1 MQSNHP
7 VGFEMVVS
15 EASQQE
21 GERKAVA
28 VSVCHSACL
37 CVCVCVCLCLSLCL
51 SLCVCVCLSLPVSVC
66 VCVVCVCV
74 FVCPFSWHLRS
85 KDARSRTRRHSEHS
99 DIVQHQHFTEK
110 DAFFIFQKAHIGLWA
125 FSLIASYE
133 DRVVI
138 Q

>member
-1 MQSNHP
+1 M
-7 VGFEMVVS
+7 
-15 EASQQE
+15 
-21 GERKAVA
+21 
-28 VSVCHSACL
+28 
-37 CVCVCVCLCLSLCL
+37 CVCLSL
-51 SLCVCVCLSLPVSVC
+51 SLCVCVCVSDSLSLC
-66 VCVVCVCV
+66 VCVFCARVCVCV

-110 DAFFIFQKAHIGLWA
+110 DAFFMFQKAHIGLWA